1 MELFDVIK
9 YEGDNDTVIWKY
21 EKEDFNIGSQLI
33 VHESQ
38 EAIFFLNGQALDV
51 FGPGKYTLKTENLPI
66 LSKFI
71 NIPTGGVSQFHCEVY
86 FVNMVEHLAIKW
98 GTDSK
103 IQYMEP
109 SYNFPIYIG
118 ANGEMSISMNNS
130 KKLLVKLV
138 GTEKNL
144 SKERLVSYFK
154 SFLMIRLKPYLSKYI
169 RENKINIFEID
180 EKLETISND
189 VKDSLISD
197 FDEYGISL
205 KQFFITSIVKPDGDE
220 QYERFKDLHFR
231 QYADIAE
238 AELQQKV
245 GIINQETESKKT
257 VIEAKGIAEKRKT
270 EGYTYQEER
279 GYDVAEKMAE
289 NEGAG
294 NFSSAGIGMGIMAS
308 VGNTMNNTFGN
319 AMNNVNANTENY
331 CDNCGA
337 KLEPNQKFCDN
348 CGKEVNKEDICP
360 YCSYK
365 FKKASKYCPNC
376 GKERKQ

>member
-279 GYDVAEKMAE
+279 GYDVAEKMAA

-348 CGKEVNKEDICP
+348 CGKEVNKEEICP

>member
-1 MELFDVIK
+1 MYLV
-9 YEGDNDTVIWKY
+9 
-21 EKEDFNIGSQLI
+21 
-33 VHESQ
+33 
-38 EAIFFLNGQALDV
+38 
-51 FGPGKYTLKTENLPI
+51 
-66 LSKFI
+66 
-71 NIPTGGVSQFHCEVY
+71 GVSQFHCEVY

-197 FDEYGISL
+197 FEEYGISL

-319 AMNNVNANTENY
+319 AMNNVNANNENY

>member
-38 EAIFFLNGQALDV
+38 EAIFFLNGQAL
-51 FGPGKYTLKTENLPI
+51 
-66 LSKFI
+66 
-71 NIPTGGVSQFHCEVY
+71 EVY

-197 FDEYGISL
+197 FEEYGISL

-348 CGKEVNKEDICP
+348 CGKEVNKEEICP

>member
-109 SYNFPIYIG
+109 PYNFPIYIG

-180 EKLETISND
+180 EKLKTISND

-197 FDEYGISL
+197 FEEYGISL

-279 GYDVAEKMAE
+279 GYDVAEKMAA

-348 CGKEVNKEDICP
+348 CGKEVNKEEICP

>member
-86 FVNMVEHLAIKW
+86 FVNMVEHVAIKW

-197 FDEYGISL
+197 FEEYGISL

-348 CGKEVNKEDICP
+348 CGKEVNKEEICP

>member
-197 FDEYGISL
+197 FEEYGISL

-348 CGKEVNKEDICP
+348 CGKEVNKEEICP

>member
-109 SYNFPIYIG
+109 PYNFPIYIG

-197 FDEYGISL
+197 FEEYGISL

-279 GYDVAEKMAE
+279 GYDVAEKMAA

-348 CGKEVNKEDICP
+348 CGKEVNKEEICP

>member
-197 FDEYGISL
+197 FEEYGISL

-319 AMNNVNANTENY
+319 AMNNVNANNENY

>member
-197 FDEYGISL
+197 FEEYGISL

-279 GYDVAEKMAE
+279 GYDVAEKMAA

-348 CGKEVNKEDICP
+348 CGKEVNKEEICP

>member
-118 ANGEMSISMNNS
+118 ANGEMSISINNS

-319 AMNNVNANTENY
+319 AMNNVNANNEKY

-348 CGKEVNKEDICP
+348 CGKEVNKEESCP

>member
-348 CGKEVNKEDICP
+348 CGKEVNKEEICP

>member
-1 MELFDVIK
+1 MKLFDVIK

-98 GTDSK
+98 GTNSK

-118 ANGEMSISMNNS
+118 ANGEMAISMNNS

-144 SKERLVSYFK
+144 RKDRLVSYFK

-180 EKLETISND
+180 EKLEIISNG
-189 VKDSLISD
+189 VKDSLIED

-220 QYERFKDLHFR
+220 QYEKFKDLHFR

-257 VIEAKGIAEKRKT
+257 VIEAQGIAEKRKT

-279 GYDVAEKMAE
+279 GYNVAEKMAE

-319 AMNNVNANTENY
+319 AMNNVNANNDNY

-348 CGKEVNKEDICP
+348 CGKEVNKEEICQ

-376 GKERKQ
+376 GKERK